1 MKVFDLFPFY
11 NELDLLELRIA
22 ELDSVVDVFGLVELP
37 VTFTDRPKPLYYAEM
52 RLRVD
57 VDHPKVNFYV
67 PPAYPSGLHPTV
79 DWFQRAQLGKHLSG
93 AWDGDI
99 VMVSDVDEI
108 PNRDVVR
115 RIIAAGID
123 EPLCLQSRLYY
134 HRVDLYD
141 ESGPWSG
148 TIICTVKQFHE
159 AGGAQEL
166 RHRRCLLPQIPDAGW
181 HFSWLGNEKAIAE
194 KLLAVDIERDSN
206 DQMTNPGQNLDF
218 LRSCY
223 ETGTDLFGRKEHNK
237 VRVPIIPGVN
247 QPHEVEAWLSK
258 YPQYGAMD
266 TVPY

>member
-11 NELDLLELRIA
+11 NELDLLELRFA
-22 ELDSVVDVFGLVELP
+22 ELDPVVDVFGLVELP
-37 VTFTDRPKPLYYAEM
+37 VTFTDRPKPLYYAG
-52 RLRVD
+52 LPHHKQIKNV
-57 VDHPKVNFYV
+57 FTYV
-67 PPAYPSGLHPTV
+67 PPVYPSGPHPTV
-79 DWFQRAQLGKHLSG
+79 DWFQRAQLGKLLSG

-108 PNRDVVR
+108 PNRDVVK
-115 RIIAAGID
+115 RIIDAGLD
-123 EPLCLQSRLYY
+123 EPLCLQSKLYY